1 MDHHSLPGAGT
12 WVLVTL
18 PQPYASVEPPVRY
31 TVADVRDRQLTL
43 RPGERFAQPG
53 PPPGVPCLVRSI
65 LPSGRRQR
73 CEAVVVACGGS
84 TLILE
89 VAAQACLVP
98 RYRRPCSVRIEVADA
113 DLGVIEGV
121 LEDLTASDVLVHL
134 PVLLEPDHQVFVT
147 VVLSDLQPLLA
158 LAVVRDMHRW
168 DDADDLV
175 ARLEFTAMGPSHR
188 ARLAALL
195 EWPVTE
201 PADVVVDLTGA
212 RGGSAKRREGVEL
225 TTPAG

>member
-1 MDHHSLPGAGT
+1 MDHHTLPGAGT

-18 PQPYASVEPPVRY
+18 PQPYASVESPARY

-43 RPGERFAQPG
+43 RPEERSAQPD

-65 LPSGRRQR
+65 LPSGRQPS

-84 TLILE
+84 MLIVE
-89 VAAQACLVP
+89 VAAQPCLLP
-98 RYRRPCSVRIEVADA
+98 RYRRPCSVRIEVPDA

-134 PVLLEPDHQVFVT
+134 PVLLEPDHRVFVT

-158 LAVVRDMHRW
+158 LAVVRDVHRW
-168 DDADDLV
+168 DDDDLV
-175 ARLEFTAMGPSHR
+175 ARLEFTAMAPSHR

-201 PADVVVDLTGA
+201 PTDVVVDLTGA
-212 RGGSAKRREGVEL
+212 GGGSAKRRDGVEL